1 MSRFWR
7 QNCVNAWPPQVAKRR
22 SLDRYVKLDLFGP
35 HFKANPY
42 PTYATMRQ
50 AMPVYRRD
58 AANGKS
64 IWFITRYDDVAALL
78 RDHTH
83 FVKDVRNTMTPM
95 ERAQLPPTP
104 PLVNL
109 LSNHMLNLD
118 PPDHTRLRTLVNK
131 AFTAAVVQQMA
142 GRVQDIADD
151 LLDRVQARGRMD
163 LIEDFAFPLPMT
175 VIAELLGIPARDRA
189 RFRRWSD
196 AFVTPS
202 VNLQRSTKKY
212 LKTRRLM
219 EDFTGYLRQVF
230 ADRRQRPHNDLIS
243 SLLAVEEAGDRLS
256 EEELF
261 SMMILLV
268 VAGHETVVNL
278 IGNGVLALL
287 QHPAQLDRL
296 RQQPGLIRNAVEE
309 SLRYDGPVERATM
322 RFAAEDVA
330 VGGQTI
336 RRGDAVSLVLAA
348 ADRDPAHF
356 EHPNRFDLTRS
367 NMRHLGFGLG
377 IHYCL
382 GAPLAR
388 LEGEIAFATL
398 IRRLPDLRLAV
409 APEALVWRG
418 VPILRGV
425 TGLPVHWNAGSV

>member
-1 MSRFWR
+1 
-7 QNCVNAWPPQVAKRR
+7 
-22 SLDRYVKLDLFGP
+22 
-35 HFKANPY
+35 
-42 PTYATMRQ
+42 MRQ
-50 AMPVYRRD
+50 EMPVYRRD
-58 AANGKS
+58 AAGGKS
-64 IWFITRYDDVAALL
+64 IWFITRYDDVVALL
-78 RDHTH
+78 RDHTR
-83 FVKDVRNTMTPM
+83 FVKDVRNTMTPA
-95 ERAQLPPTP
+95 EAAQLPTPP

-131 AFTAAVVQQMA
+131 AFTATVVQQLA
-142 GRVQDIADD
+142 GRIQTIADD
-151 LLDRVQARGRMD
+151 LLDRVESRGQMD
-163 LIEDFAFPLPMT
+163 LIEDFAFPLPIT

-202 VNLQRSTKKY
+202 VNIQRSTKKY

-219 EDFTGYLRQVF
+219 EDFTAYLRPVF
-230 ADRRQRPHNDLIS
+230 AERRQRPRDDLIS
-243 SLLAVEEAGDRLS
+243 SLLQVEEAGDQLN

-261 SMMILLV
+261 SMMILLI

-278 IGNGVLALL
+278 IGNGMLALL
-287 QHPAQLDRL
+287 QHPDQLALL

-309 SLRYDGPVERATM
+309 TLRYDGPLERATM
-322 RFAAEDVA
+322 RFAAQDVEI
-330 VGGQTI
+330 GGETI

-348 ADRDPAHF
+348 ANRDPMHF
-356 EHPNRFDLTRS
+356 VAPDQYDVSRPPP
-367 NMRHLGFGLG
+367 RHLGFGLG

-398 IRRLPDLRLAV
+398 LRRLPDLALAIPV
-409 APEALVWRG
+409 ENLHWHG
-418 VPILRGV
+418 VPILRGLRA
-425 TGLPVHWNAGSV
+425 LPVSWRRALAFTKL